1 MALKLAINGFGRIG
15 RLVFREAMKHDE
27 FEVVAVNDLT
37 DAGQLAHLLKYDSVH
52 GIYDAEVNADED
64 SFVVNG
70 QRIKVYAEK
79 DPAQLPW
86 GELGVD
92 VVLECTGHFRS
103 MEEVGKHIEAGAKKA
118 ILSAPA
124 KGAMLTFVMGV
135 NHEDYNPATDDVI
148 SNASCTTNCLA
159 PVAKVLDEKFGI
171 ERGMMTTIH
180 SYTNDQRILDFP
192 HSDPRRARAGAVS
205 MIPTTTGAAVA
216 VSKVL
221 PQLKDYNELPLVS
234 IDYNGNHHSSTVD
247 GLSTMVLENKM
258 VKVLAWGAFFMLNKK
273 TMKDID
279 VKGKR
284 VFVRV
289 DFNVPMADGAIT
301 DETRIRAAIPTIEY
315 LVEQGAKVIL
325 ASHLGRPKG
334 EVKEDM
340 CLTAAGVRLAQLMGK
355 PVTKLDESIGQ
366 VVEEAVAS
374 MHDGD
379 LLLMENVRFHA
390 GEEKNDPTLAQ
401 QFAQLADIYMYCKA
415 LSNPEHPFTAIIGG
429 AKVKDKIGVI
439 ESLLEK
445 VDHLIIG
452 GGLSFTFIKAQ
463 GYDIGKSLLEEDKI
477 ELAKS
482 FIEKAKAKGVQ
493 LHMPVDAVVANEFS
507 QDAETQ
513 IVNVDAIPAD
523 WMGLDIGPKTA
534 ANYAEVIKNSKLI
547 IWNGPMGVFEMDK
560 FANGTKKVADAMAT
574 TAGYTVIGG
583 GDSAAAVEKF
593 EVADKMDHISTG
605 GGASLELMEGKELPG
620 IVALNDK

>member
-1 MALKLAINGFGRIG
+1 
-15 RLVFREAMKHDE
+15 
-27 FEVVAVNDLT
+27 
-37 DAGQLAHLLKYDSVH
+37 
-52 GIYDAEVNADED
+52 
-64 SFVVNG
+64 
-70 QRIKVYAEK
+70 
-79 DPAQLPW
+79 
-86 GELGVD
+86 
-92 VVLECTGHFRS
+92 
-103 MEEVGKHIEAGAKKA
+103 
-118 ILSAPA
+118 
-124 KGAMLTFVMGV
+124 
-135 NHEDYNPATDDVI
+135 
-148 SNASCTTNCLA
+148 
-159 PVAKVLDEKFGI
+159 
-171 ERGMMTTIH
+171 
-180 SYTNDQRILDFP
+180 
-192 HSDPRRARAGAVS
+192 
-205 MIPTTTGAAVA
+205 
-216 VSKVL
+216 
-221 PQLKDYNELPLVS
+221 
-234 IDYNGNHHSSTVD
+234 
-247 GLSTMVLENKM
+247 
-258 VKVLAWGAFFMLNKK
+258 MLNKK

-279 VKGKR
+279 VKGQR

-289 DFNVPMADGAIT
+289 DFNVPMADGSIT

-340 CLTAAGVRLAQLMGK
+340 RLTAVGIRLAELMGK

-366 VVEEAVAS
+366 AVEEAVAN
-374 MHDGD
+374 MQDGD
-379 LLLMENVRFHA
+379 ILLLENVRFHA

-401 QFAQLADIYMYCKA
+401 QFAQLADIYVNDAFGAAHRAHASTEGIAKHIPAVSGFLMQKELDVLGKA

-463 GYDIGKSLLEEDKI
+463 GHDIGKSLLEEDKI

-482 FIEKAKAKGVQ
+482 FIEKAKVKGVQ

-513 IVNVDAIPAD
+513 IVDVEAIPAD

-560 FANGTKKVADAMAT
+560 FANGTKTVADAMAT